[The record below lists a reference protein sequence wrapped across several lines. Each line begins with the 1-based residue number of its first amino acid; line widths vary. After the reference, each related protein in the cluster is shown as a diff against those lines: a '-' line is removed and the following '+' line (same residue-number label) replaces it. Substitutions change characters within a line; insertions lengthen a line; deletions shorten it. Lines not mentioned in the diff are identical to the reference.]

1 MPAAP
6 PTPTPRF
13 LFAARY
19 AAMHGAVFM
28 TLGIY
33 LPFWPL
39 WLSSRGLSAEEIG
52 LLLALATWVKV
63 LSNPVMAQVADR
75 TGRAKATLVGCAA
88 MAMLIFCAF
97 FFTQGFWAILAV
109 LVLMNV
115 FHPSLIPLT
124 ESQTLAAA
132 GAGRLDY
139 GRVRLWG
146 SLTFLLGTL
155 GGGWLLSGRDPDL
168 ILPILLATLALSL
181 VAALLLPGA
190 QPTARPGSLRGLW
203 ALLIERR
210 FLLFLAVSAAFAAS
224 HAVYYGFSALH
235 WRAAGHSE
243 TTIGWLWAEGVI
255 AEVLLFAFGAPLVR
269 RLGPAGLFLV
279 AAAGGLVRWSL
290 LGLSSALPVLIGVQ
304 WLHAASFGAAH
315 LGAMHFIAR
324 HAPEG
329 LRASAQ
335 ALYSAVPGGLGIG
348 LAILVSGQLYE
359 SLGGGAFHVMAGL
372 SVLGGLLALVLA
384 RETGRARPH
393 SGQGME

>member
-1 MPAAP
+1 MPAASR
-6 PTPTPRF
+6 TSRL
-13 LFAARY
+13 LFASRY

-28 TLGIY
+28 TIGVY

-52 LLLALATWVKV
+52 LLLALGTWVKV
-63 LSNPVMAQVADR
+63 ISNPVIAQAADR
-75 TGRAKATLVGCAA
+75 TGRAKATLVGCAI
-88 MAMLIFCAF
+88 MALMIFSAF
-97 FFTQGFWAILAV
+97 FLTEGFWAILTV
-109 LVLMNV
+109 LVLVNI
-115 FHPSLIPLT
+115 FHPALIPLT

-139 GRVRLWG
+139 GRVRLCG
-146 SLTFLLGTL
+146 SLTFMLGTL

-168 ILPILLATLALSL
+168 ILPLILATLALSVL
-181 VAALLLPGA
+181 AALLLPGA
-190 QPTARPGSLRGLW
+190 PPAARPGALRGLW

-210 FLLFLAVSAAFAAS
+210 FLLFLAVSTAFAAS

-235 WRAAGHSE
+235 WRAAGLSE

-279 AAAGGLVRWSL
+279 AAGGGLVRWSL
-290 LGLSSALPVLIGVQ
+290 LGFSSELPVLLGVQ
-304 WLHAASFGAAH
+304 WLHAATFGAAH
-315 LGAMHFIAR
+315 LGAMHFMAR

-348 LAILVSGQLYE
+348 FAILLSGWLYE
-359 SLGGGAFHVMAGL
+359 TLGGGAFHVMAAL
-372 SVLGGLLALVLA
+372 SVLGGLLTLALL
-384 RETGRARPH
+384 RETGRAQPH